1 MFSGEVSK
9 NGKDGWETITTASL
23 QDLQAEHGQSWAR
36 KGGKSKKIRNLE
48 KNEFLQFF
56 AQTPVP
62 AGSQA
67 PSPEASPAPAP
78 ADPPTSKPTEARPK
92 QTPSATAVSTPAADQ
107 SKLAQSLVEGF
118 QKSLHRMAD
127 EISAAL
133 TQSVKADLAGA
144 LDANSARLHTA
155 LSDLSRAIQS
165 TNFESQARVLAEKFV
180 GDLRAKADTML
191 QDIERAAGKSQASA
205 DGARGD
211 LDKLRADLEQRL
223 KLLRNLQGDLK
234 DDTDDLLER
243 IKKFGLGH
251 VQVLEQ
257 QNERLRTDIEKA
269 QNDYARV
276 HTELV
281 QFKLAHGTY
290 DPAFFERLIKEN
302 TELSTAKVELDKVR
316 LDLANAQKELADLRP
331 LRTARLEAAQHSK
344 QLSEL
349 SDWKRKYQPELEREK
364 DRARFNGEELRR
376 VENELKTVKRTLREL
391 EDDRRTIQYQKETAE
406 SYRSKALSLEASLKK
421 LEASEAKAQDKVVT
435 LTEQV
440 SEGRAAYKREVEAQ
454 QARQI
459 LELQQRHGDEMANYT
474 AELDRRAEEAEV
486 WRRRA
491 EALAAQVKQI
501 EEDVALGLRERYK
514 TLVQEHSD
522 LLASNARRQNEIAD
536 AEAERSR
543 LTTRV
548 AELRSEHS
556 QLHETT
562 AQLRGG
568 IAALQEALAK
578 YQEEQCQIEVRK
590 AEHRARVFEKVFTPA
605 EPAPAQSEWEWLR
618 HVKSAIKG
626 AGFQFNSRLVNA
638 FHTAL
643 KSQDISP
650 LTLLAG
656 ISGTGKSELPRLY
669 ADAGGISFLPVAVQ
683 PNWDSPADLFG
694 FYNYTEGLFHSTPL
708 CRAVRQFTDPKHP
721 QSMHDRIMLVLL
733 DEMNLARVEYYFSDL
748 LSRLEIR
755 RGILRQN
762 GEASEDQWRRASV
775 ELNLGDGPAEW
786 LRLGSNVL
794 FVGTLNQDESTLD
807 LSPKVV
813 DRANTITFPRP
824 AQFVDLNPASKGTVA
839 SVLQLPKAH
848 WDEWCAAAPE
858 RKAKIEQDLKSRFD
872 KVSQALEH
880 VGRGVG
886 QRVFQAAMRYV
897 ALYPSDPNRKND
909 GIESAIEDQFAMK
922 LVPKLKGI
930 DTTTQR
936 GKDCLTLFE
945 EAVPDGLKEAF
956 HSARSDEIFDWRG
969 VGHMFQL
976 DDKE

>member
-9 NGKDGWETITTASL
+9 NGKDGWQTVNTASL
-23 QDLQAEHGQSWAR
+23 QALVAEHGQSWTR
-36 KGGKSKKIRNLE
+36 KGERVKKIRKLDGNL
-48 KNEFLQFF
+48 FAQFF
-56 AQTPVP
+56 AQISTPTDT
-62 AGSQA
+62 
-67 PSPEASPAPAP
+67 PAPATPQTP
-78 ADPPTSKPTEARPK
+78 ATVEPPAFKPHESQPK
-92 QTPSATAVSTPAADQ
+92 QTLAAPAAPAGIADQ
-107 SKLAQSLVEGF
+107 SKLAQHLVEGF
-118 QKSLHRMAD
+118 QKSLQRMS
-127 EISAAL
+127 EELGAAL
-133 TQSVKADLAGA
+133 NKTVKADLAAA
-144 LDANSARLHTA
+144 LDANAARLHAA

-180 GDLRAKADTML
+180 TDLRAKADAML
-191 QDIERAAGKSQASA
+191 QEIERAAGRSQASA
-205 DGARGD
+205 DGTRSD

-223 KLLRNLQGDLK
+223 KQLRNLQGDLK

-257 QNERLRTDIEKA
+257 RNERLRTDLEKA
-269 QNDYARV
+269 QNDYTRV

-281 QFKLAHGTY
+281 QLKLAHGIY

-331 LRTARLEAAQHSK
+331 LREARVQAAQHAK
-344 QLSEL
+344 ELSEL
-349 SDWKRKYQPELEREK
+349 RDWRKKYQPELEREK
-364 DRARFNGEELRR
+364 DRARLNGEELRR

-391 EDDRRTIQYQKETAE
+391 EDDRRTIQEQKETAE
-406 SYRSKALSLEASLKK
+406 SYRTEANTLKVRLKK
-421 LEASEAKAQDKVVT
+421 LEASEAKAQKNASELAD
-435 LTEQV
+435 QV
-440 SEGRAAYKREVEAQ
+440 AEGRDAYKREVEAKHKQ
-454 QARQI
+454 EV
-459 LELQQRHGDEMANYT
+459 LELRQAHT
-474 AELDRRAEEAEV
+474 AEAESYEASLAERTRQVANWRRAAED
-486 WRRRA
+486 
-491 EALAAQVKQI
+491 LSAQIKKLEQ
-501 EEDVALGLRERYK
+501 EKELGLRESYDK
-514 TLVQEHSD
+514 
-522 LLASNARRQNEIAD
+522 LLAEHRSLLTDNQKRIKDIAD

-548 AELRSEHS
+548 TELRAEHTG
-556 QLHETT
+556 LEEAA
-562 AQLRGG
+562 AQLRGE
-568 IAALQEALAK
+568 IDALQQALAK
-578 YQEEQCQIEVRK
+578 FQEEHRQIEVRK
-590 AEHRARVFEKVFTPA
+590 AEHRARVFEKVFTRA

-618 HVKSAIKG
+618 YVKSAIKG
-626 AGFQFNSRLVNA
+626 TGFQFNSRLINA

-708 CRAVRQFTDPKHP
+708 CRAVRQFTDPQHP
-721 QSMHDRIMLVLL
+721 QSMHDRVLLVLL

-762 GEASEDQWRRASV
+762 GGASEDQWRRASV

-786 LRLGSNVL
+786 LRLGSNVF

-824 AQFVDLNPASKGTVA
+824 AQFVDLNPAGRATVA
-839 SVLQLPKAH
+839 AALQLPKAR
-848 WDEWCAAAPE
+848 WEEWCAAVPE
-858 RKAKIEQDLKSRFD
+858 RKAAVEQDLKSRFD
-872 KVSQALEH
+872 KVSQALEQ

-886 QRVFQAAMRYV
+886 QRVFQAAMSYV

-909 GIESAIEDQFAMK
+909 GIDSAIEDQFAMK
-922 LVPKLKGI
+922 LIPKLKGI

-936 GKDCLTLFE
+936 GKDCLALFE

-969 VGHMFQL
+969 AGHMFQIY
-976 DDKE
+976 DTE